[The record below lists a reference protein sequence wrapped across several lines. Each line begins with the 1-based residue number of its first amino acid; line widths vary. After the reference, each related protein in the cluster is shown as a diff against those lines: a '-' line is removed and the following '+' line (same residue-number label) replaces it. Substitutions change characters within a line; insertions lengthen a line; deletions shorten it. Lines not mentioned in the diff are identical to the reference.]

1 MDDESDTAKLVA
13 RAAKN
18 VTFKLEDDEVADVD
32 VPVSVS
38 VSNGDGDGDEPSE
51 IADGSVE
58 PDMLWLDNTLI
69 AHPLLGIG
77 YFFLLWCAR
86 SAPAPPPRRR
96 GRAPVRLTLPRARP
110 PRTRAHRRA
119 SLFSRSSDLAAIFP
133 FMFIPAILGIYW
145 WYKTYRDD
153 VSLTYLQSQFI
164 IGFAPVSL
172 SVTFLQLVSLMFWL
186 GFVVA
191 FIEGSKTLLGFS
203 LGVAFYM
210 FIAVTMV
217 EELVKVSVAAHVRQQ
232 NAGRADSKSF
242 VAGTVFMSLGLGT
255 AQAIFMAIVIYSAI
269 KSDES
274 ALDDSEKGST
284 MASVMVGVLS
294 VAFINIPLHCLC
306 GYLASIRV
314 ALRAFSEDGVTASSF
329 NQNLGMAV
337 FPATARTVFLTSLV
351 VGLVALDGIG
361 ILLANILGLLI
372 VYLMYGHT
380 RREESRLP
388 DEYRERVGYL
398 SMFSDEGED
407 LGEDE
412 AEMGADEGEEG
423 VLESND
429 DVQVQ

>member
-1 MDDESDTAKLVA
+1 
-13 RAAKN
+13 
-18 VTFKLEDDEVADVD
+18 
-32 VPVSVS
+32 
-38 VSNGDGDGDEPSE
+38 
-51 IADGSVE
+51 
-58 PDMLWLDNTLI
+58 
-69 AHPLLGIG
+69 
-77 YFFLLWCAR
+77 
-86 SAPAPPPRRR
+86 
-96 GRAPVRLTLPRARP
+96 
-110 PRTRAHRRA
+110 
-119 SLFSRSSDLAAIFP
+119 
-133 FMFIPAILGIYW
+133 MFIPAILGIYW
-145 WYKTYRDD
+145 WYKTYRDS

-172 SVTFLQLVSLMFWL
+172 SVTFLQLISLIYWL

-203 LGVAFYM
+203 VGVAFYM

-274 ALDDSEKGST
+274 ALNDGEKGNT
-284 MASVMVGVLS
+284 MAEVMVGVLS

-314 ALRAFSEDGVTASSF
+314 ALRAFSEDGTTASSF
-329 NQNLGMAV
+329 KQNLSLAV
-337 FPATARTVFLTSLV
+337 LPATARTVFLTSLV

-372 VYLMYGHT
+372 VYLMYRHT
-380 RREESRLP
+380 QHEESKLP

-398 SMFSDEGED
+398 SMFNEDDMDEE
-407 LGEDE
+407 
-412 AEMGADEGEEG
+412 ADELEEG
-423 VLESND
+423 VLEED
-429 DVQVQ
+429 DDLQVQ

>member
-217 EELVKVSVAAHVRQQ
+217 EELVKQVLVRATPHLESAVVVPPSRGAKLPSLLTSGVNFAALVKYEEQIELNAVKSNDVYAMLKFYGVEAARATIVSEIRSVFGVYGIQVDPRHLGLIADYMTHEGEYKPLNRAGIESCASPLLKMSFETTMHFLEQ
-232 NAGRADSKSF
+232 ATIHGDTDTLTSPSSSIILGRAPRCGTGSF
-242 VAGTVFMSLGLGT
+242 DLYAQLG
-255 AQAIFMAIVIYSAI
+255 
-269 KSDES
+269 
-274 ALDDSEKGST
+274 
-284 MASVMVGVLS
+284 
-294 VAFINIPLHCLC
+294 
-306 GYLASIRV
+306 
-314 ALRAFSEDGVTASSF
+314 
-329 NQNLGMAV
+329 
-337 FPATARTVFLTSLV
+337 
-351 VGLVALDGIG
+351 
-361 ILLANILGLLI
+361 
-372 VYLMYGHT
+372 
-380 RREESRLP
+380 
-388 DEYRERVGYL
+388 
-398 SMFSDEGED
+398 
-407 LGEDE
+407 
-412 AEMGADEGEEG
+412 
-423 VLESND
+423 
-429 DVQVQ
+429 